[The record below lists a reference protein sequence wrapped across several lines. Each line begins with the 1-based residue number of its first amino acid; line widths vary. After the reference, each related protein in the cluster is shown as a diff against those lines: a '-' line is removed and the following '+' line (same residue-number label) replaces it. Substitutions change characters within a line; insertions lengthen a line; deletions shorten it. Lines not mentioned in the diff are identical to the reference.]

1 MKILVDADA
10 CPKSV
15 LRICMKM
22 AEKYDLP
29 MMTVASFNHR
39 IESGHHVI
47 VGADPQETDFKI
59 INSTAAGDVVV
70 TQDWGLA
77 AIVLGKGARSLSP
90 AGREF
95 HPERIE
101 FLLEERDV
109 KAKFRRRGG
118 RTKGPRKRTLEDDQ
132 RFEACLE
139 KILSRQKAKI
149 PLPV

>member
-1 MKILVDADA
+1 MKLLVDADA

-15 LRICMKM
+15 LRICTKV

-29 MMTVASFNHR
+29 VITVASFNHR
-39 IESGHHVI
+39 IESDHHVI

-59 INSTAAGDVVV
+59 INSAESGDVVV

-90 AGREF
+90 VGWEF
-95 HPERIE
+95 RSDRIE

-118 RTKGPRKRTLEDDQ
+118 RTRGPRKRRPEDDQ
-132 RFEACLE
+132 RFEASLE
-139 KILSRQKAKI
+139 RILSQQKAK
-149 PLPV
+149 PE